1 MTRAK
6 RKGLYSRAVN
16 MQLKQQIVTLLKQA
30 GKNGMRRI
38 EIIET
43 LHISFAELTN
53 ILNKNI
59 ILPIG
64 WDSKIDDRIYWV
76 GL

>member
-1 MTRAK
+1 MARLKKETNQNM
-6 RKGLYSRAVN
+6 VN
-16 MQLKQQIVTLLKQA
+16 LQLKQQLVTLLKQA
-30 GKNGMRRI
+30 GKDGMRRI
-38 EIIET
+38 ELSET
-43 LHISFAELTN
+43 LHISFAKLTN
-53 ILNKNI
+53 LLNANI